1 MKVFLTVIITAAVT
15 AGLLVG
21 VGAWV
26 SGRAAKG
33 AQATKVRLQSP
44 TRGELVEIVSAP
56 GQIIP
61 KTKVSLSARISAR
74 IVELPKAAGD
84 RVAVGDL
91 LVRLDE
97 ADLRA
102 ALDSAKARRNAQ
114 AVEKLRTGVSIT
126 AAEAAIRS
134 VKAQLDDA
142 KRELARQERLHA
154 SGDVSQAD
162 LDKTCCHVEEL
173 LAGHVTATTDLQAR
187 KLTLQALDHRLQ
199 AADAEI
205 AQAEEKLRHTRIAS
219 PIDGVITRLNAEVG
233 ELVVTGTMN
242 NPGTVI
248 LEVADMSRMLVVS
261 DIDEADVG
269 SVSRGQRVSVRV
281 RAHPHEEFAGTV
293 ESIALASSQGIRQI
307 SDFQSKQFRV
317 EILLAPTDKQLYSGM
332 SAEVDIQTRHHENV
346 LKIPS
351 QAVLGRRVD
360 ELPAEVRENNANID
374 EKKTFAIVTYRY
386 NDGKALATPVKVG
399 PSDDTHTII
408 LAGLDEADQII
419 VGPYKVLEKL
429 KHEQNVKDE
438 REEKQTTTPLATK
451 PAD

>member
-1 MKVFLTVIITAAVT
+1 M
-15 AGLLVG
+15 
-21 VGAWV
+21 
-26 SGRAAKG
+26 
-33 AQATKVRLQSP
+33 
-44 TRGELVEIVSAP
+44 
-56 GQIIP
+56 
-61 KTKVSLSARISAR
+61 
-74 IVELPKAAGD
+74 
-84 RVAVGDL
+84 
-91 LVRLDE
+91 
-97 ADLRA
+97 
-102 ALDSAKARRNAQ
+102 
-114 AVEKLRTGVSIT
+114 
-126 AAEAAIRS
+126 
-134 VKAQLDDA
+134 
-142 KRELARQERLHA
+142 
-154 SGDVSQAD
+154 
-162 LDKTCCHVEEL
+162 
-173 LAGHVTATTDLQAR
+173 QAR

-360 ELPAEVRENNANID
+360 ELPGEVRENNSNID
-374 EKKTFAIVTYRY
+374 ERKTFATVAYRC
-386 NDGKALATPVKVG
+386 NDGKALATPIKIG

-408 LAGLDEADQII
+408 LAGLNEADRVI

-429 KHEQNVKDE
+429 KHEQKVKDE
-438 REEKQTTTPLATK
+438 REEQQQTTPLATK